1 MKKTIIF
8 LSLLLVVALSA
19 CGNNNDNNNNQGAAD
34 NNTGTTTDTGNAGN
48 TGTTNGGTG
57 DTAAAGNGEATFKAN
72 CVSCHGNNLEGA
84 VGPNL
89 QKIGAE
95 HSADEIAGIISNG
108 RGGMPAF
115 KGQLS
120 DDEIQGV
127 AQWLA
132 TKK

>member
-1 MKKTIIF
+1 MKKSIIF
-8 LSLLLVVALSA
+8 LSLLLVLSLSA
-19 CGNNNDNNNNQGAAD
+19 CGKSSDNNNNQGAA
-34 NNTGTTTDTGNAGN
+34 NNNAGN
-48 TGTTNGGTG
+48 TGTTTGQTGGN
-57 DTAAAGNGEATFKAN
+57 AAAGNGEATFKAN

-89 QKIGAE
+89 QKVGAKY
-95 HSADEIAGIISNG
+95 SADEIAGIVSNG

-120 DDEIQGV
+120 DADIQGV

-132 TKK
+132 AKK

>member
-1 MKKTIIF
+1 MKKSIIF
-8 LSLLLVVALSA
+8 LSLLLVLSLSA
-19 CGNNNDNNNNQGAAD
+19 CGKSSDNNNNQGAA
-34 NNTGTTTDTGNAGN
+34 NNNTGNTGTTTGQTGGN
-48 TGTTNGGTG
+48 
-57 DTAAAGNGEATFKAN
+57 AAAGNGEATFKAN

-89 QKIGAE
+89 QKVGAKY
-95 HSADEIAGIISNG
+95 SADEIAGIVSNG

-120 DDEIQGV
+120 DADIQGV

-132 TKK
+132 AKK

>member
-1 MKKTIIF
+1 MKKSIIF
-8 LSLLLVVALSA
+8 LSLLLVLSLSA
-19 CGNNNDNNNNQGAAD
+19 CGKSSDNTNNQGAA
-34 NNTGTTTDTGNAGN
+34 NNNAGTTTGQTGG
-48 TGTTNGGTG
+48 
-57 DTAAAGNGEATFKAN
+57 TAAAGNGEATFKAN

-89 QKIGAE
+89 QKIGAKY
-95 HSADEIAGIISNG
+95 SADEIAGIVSNG
-108 RGGMPAF
+108 RGGMPSF

-120 DDEIQGV
+120 DADIQGV